1 MPRPQAARAAPSWS
15 SSRSAMVPASPN
27 NRSASPNSPVQNAA
41 SINASSAAA
50 QRSPAP
56 RPGPFVICDSVFAG
70 VGQPSLEGACRT
82 GGPLP
87 PEDPQALAQDAGP
100 EGGGG
105 ATDDSLGDG
114 VLVLVAELPGRRYDR
129 VRRRVKSLGKGPR
142 AARGI
147 VGTPDDSGGY
157 GHWRCGDGDGVG
169 PESTRLLHLQ
179 LLSRGLP
186 ETTRLVRN
194 YRAARCAERS
204 RKSAVFGLDPVRGS
218 CWARSSSA
226 TCARPGTRRTPAPP
240 PAARSAAPPRP
251 RTR

>member
-1 MPRPQAARAAPSWS
+1 MPRPPAARAAPSRS
-15 SSRSAMVPASPN
+15 PSRPAMVPASPN
-27 NRSASPNSPVQNAA
+27 NRSAPPNSPVQNAA

-50 QRSPAP
+50 QRSKAA
-56 RPGPFVICDSVFAG
+56 RPGPVVIDGSVWQAR
-70 VGQPSLEGACRT
+70 PARLKDACRT

-105 ATDDSLGDG
+105 ATNDSLGDG

-179 LLSRGLP
+179 LLSRGSP